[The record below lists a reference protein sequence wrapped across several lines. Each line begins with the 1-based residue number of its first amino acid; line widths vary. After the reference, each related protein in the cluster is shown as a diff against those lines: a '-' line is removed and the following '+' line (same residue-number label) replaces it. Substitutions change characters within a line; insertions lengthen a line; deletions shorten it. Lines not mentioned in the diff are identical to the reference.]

1 MLSLCIWDFH
11 LFFYFFV
18 DPGIQAGGGGCALN
32 LSVIIVWAPVDLIS
46 MLFSG
51 VVSSAYLV
59 IIFCHDEVLH
69 FLDQLDSLF
78 Y

>member
-1 MLSLCIWDFH
+1 MYSSIFSL
-11 LFFYFFV
+11 L
-18 DPGIQAGGGGCALN
+18 QAYKLGGGRCVE
-32 LSVIIVWAPVDLIS
+32 SECWAPVDLIS

>member
-1 MLSLCIWDFH
+1 
-11 LFFYFFV
+11 V
-18 DPGIQAGGGGCALN
+18 GGGCALN